1 MSGSVHSPS
10 NAPVV
15 SWDGVGGVSSFRS
28 DWTNGN
34 QTHSELIEVADC
46 TMQMPTTTSF
56 PLGPY
61 ARHRLVCSHGLYSTG
76 GGGGGG
82 VVLCKNTGGNS
93 ITELSSTKGH
103 RTKSNIN

>member
-15 SWDGVGGVSSFRS
+15 SWGGVGGVSSFRS

-56 PLGPY
+56 PLGPMQGKTCVQSWITQ
-61 ARHRLVCSHGLYSTG
+61 HG
-76 GGGGGG
+76 GGGEFYART
-82 VVLCKNTGGNS
+82 LEAILLLNFQIPMDTA
-93 ITELSSTKGH
+93 LSLT
-103 RTKSNIN
+103 